1 MNVPKSLYPKGY
13 LDALAQES
21 TPLEVIPISEE
32 DNRYG
37 PIEILQ
43 NELEEVNNRKILNAL
58 NHKNKNIIISVRCE
72 TKDLDVKVPNSKWKG
87 WKPAK
92 EVFEKNI
99 IKDFC

>member
-1 MNVPKSLYPKGY
+1 MTNQEISQKSNSDGVSKL
-13 LDALAQES
+13 
-21 TPLEVIPISEE
+21 ISEE